1 MALDHGI
8 LNVPLNKRGNF
19 HKELDD
25 HLEAEAKR
33 KRKAAQDAKFLNE
46 EARAEA
52 WRLFAL
58 IDKDQLKQ
66 QASKRNMRVS
76 ELKEVIRSMCNDRPR
91 AALKVINDL
100 FIAR

>member
-33 KRKAAQDAKFLNE
+33 KRKAAQDSKFLNE
-46 EARAEA
+46 EARTEA

-58 IDKDQLKQ
+58 IDKDLIKQ

-91 AALKVINDL
+91 SALKVINDL
-100 FIAR
+100 FMAR

>member
-52 WRLFAL
+52 WRLFSL
-58 IDKDQLKQ
+58 IDKDLIKQ

-91 AALKVINDL
+91 ATLKVINDL